1 MTANP
6 EETKHG
12 VSVVIPCLNE
22 EESVG
27 EVVDAVKEGLA
38 KLDLP
43 SEIIIVDNGCT
54 DRSPQIAAARG
65 ARVVK
70 ESRRGYGAAIRYGIR
85 QSLYSINVMGD
96 ADMTYDFTKLDELVR
111 PILEKD
117 YDIVIGQRMDN
128 IRPGSMPWLHQYVGN
143 PLFSV
148 LLRVLFHT
156 NNVKDPHCGMRAFKK
171 SSYNSLHCV
180 TTGMEFA
187 SEMVIRAIHNGLR
200 IHERE
205 IIYHPRIGES
215 KLRSFKDG
223 WRHLRFM
230 LLHSPTMV
238 LLIPGALGW
247 LFGLMLAVPIAFG
260 PIVISGRGFDTHF
273 MIAAGILNVIC
284 AQMVGIGMIA
294 KAYAHLSGLRKDPVV
309 AWFYRWFTFEK
320 AALAG
325 GVIFLGGIVTTAAI
339 VLKWIGGGFCSR
351 DEGRPFVLAFLLI
364 VNGVQFLGLAYLF
377 SIMALPRRFD
387 EENGRG

>member
-1 MTANP
+1 MSETARGP
-6 EETKHG
+6 DEIE
-12 VSVVIPCLNE
+12 VSFVMPCLDE
-22 EESVG
+22 AETLEDCISTAQRCIATHALTA
-27 EVVDAVKEGLA
+27 EIVVA
-38 KLDLP
+38 
-43 SEIIIVDNGCT
+43 DNGSRDGSQDLARRCGAVVAEVAEKGYG
-54 DRSPQIAAARG
+54 SALMGGMAAARG
-65 ARVVK
+65 RFV
-70 ESRRGYGAAIRYGIR
+70 
-85 QSLYSINVMGD
+85 VMGD
-96 ADMTYDFTKLDELVR
+96 ADMSYDFGEAMPMVEKLREGADLVMGSR
-111 PILEKD
+111 FRGRIE
-117 YDIVIGQRMDN
+117 
-128 IRPGSMPWLHQYVGN
+128 PGAMPWLHRWIGN
-143 PLFSV
+143 PALTRIG
-148 LLRVLFHT
+148 RVLFG
-156 NNVKDPHCGMRAFKK
+156 VAVSDFHCGLRAARRDALRDL
-171 SSYNSLHCV
+171 NLR

-187 SEMVIRAIHNGLR
+187 SEMVIRAIHNRLR

-247 LFGLMLAVPIAFG
+247 FFGLMLAVPIAFG
-260 PIVISGRGFDTHF
+260 PIVISGRSFDTHF
-273 MIAAGILNVIC
+273 MMAAGILNVIC

-309 AWFYRWFTFEK
+309 AWFYRWFSFEK

-325 GVIFLGGIVTTAAI
+325 GVIFFGGIVTTAVI
-339 VLKWIGGGFCSR
+339 VLKWIGGGFGSL
-351 DEGRPFVLAFLLI
+351 DEVRPFFLAFLLI